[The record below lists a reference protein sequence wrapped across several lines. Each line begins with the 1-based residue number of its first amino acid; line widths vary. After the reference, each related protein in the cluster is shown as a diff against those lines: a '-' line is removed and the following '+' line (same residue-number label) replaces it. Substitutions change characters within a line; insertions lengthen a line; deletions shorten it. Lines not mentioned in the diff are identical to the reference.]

1 MTALKFVATR
11 WNRSSRRAEK
21 VVMPPSAYLCI
32 RTIRFVGLFL
42 LVFVPLAHGQNPQ
55 IVPCPPVGSQNLIT
69 IPEIARTPDGV
80 LRATIKNVDGLR
92 TVWGSVGI
100 PGQSTT
106 DARCASQY
114 MRFYIGEDTKH
125 PQPWP
130 TTSDPLPGPTLRARV
145 GDLVE
150 ITFQNLVNPQHFANT
165 LDRGEE
171 GLGNTDGCDVV
182 TANTNRPDWIA
193 SKAYRLGAT
202 IKPLTNNAAGYVYT
216 STKAGTSGATAPVFP
231 QTPGQTVTD
240 GTVVWTNQNAPIYP
254 TGGDYMPDCLH
265 GSSTSN
271 LHFHGT
277 HTTPSTT
284 GDNVLLFVHPALRGA
299 GVLEPSDAIVKSNF
313 AKIFSACET
322 NGSPTK
328 WEQLP
333 LEWRKLQEILLKKY
347 DATAPYKGQP
357 GKLPHAMQLWP
368 PNEEELAQGLW
379 PQFNIG
385 AFPYCFRLPAF
396 NQSPSPGAPPTLM
409 GQAPGTQWYHAHKHG
424 STALNVANGMTGAF
438 IIEGQYDDDLK
449 KFYGSKL
456 HEQVLVL
463 QQLSSTPFP
472 VLDPSHTG
480 GPGAARPPISV
491 NGRRQPIVTMQP
503 GEVQM
508 WRIVNGDFRDAVQ
521 FVSFTPEGSTQACN
535 QSGSQAVVTPCV
547 NWRQIAQDGVQFD
560 FTNYQSL
567 GSPNNPLNLSPANR
581 ADLLVKAP
589 SQPGTYILQ
598 ASANTGLPLQTC
610 SSSSPA
616 GCQAAPDASYSFALL
631 TVKVTGDPI
640 TPAMDFIQNQSDFP
654 QFPNFLSDIPDNTI
668 FTRRTLVFGAGNTTI
683 DGKRFD
689 PNKVNQAMLLNTDE
703 EWTVMNQANDK
714 AHPFHIHINPF
725 QITEIFEP
733 NSQAA
738 TTKGNPCYVDP
749 NDPSTFKPCPSQ
761 QPQAPY
767 VWWDTF
773 GIPTGAQFDIT
784 SQCSNSNDVKTC
796 PKKLQPYTA
805 CAQGTCTET
814 IPGWFKMRSRFVD
827 FTGQYVIHCH
837 ILIHEDRGMM
847 QLVEVVTD
855 KTLYTHH

>member
-1 MTALKFVATR
+1 MTALRFAIRLCSECLRAGAGVSASGA
-11 WNRSSRRAEK
+11 NRR
-21 VVMPPSAYLCI
+21 I
-32 RTIRFVGLFL
+32 RTVCGVFLFL
-42 LVFVPLAHGQNPQ
+42 LAAITLAYGQNPQ
-55 IVPCPPVGSQNLIT
+55 IVPCPPPGQDLLT
-69 IPEIARTPDGV
+69 IPEIERGTDGV
-80 LRATIKNVDGLR
+80 LRATIQNVDGLR
-92 TVWGSVGI
+92 TIWGSEGI

-106 DARCASQY
+106 DTRCATQY
-114 MRFYIGEDTKH
+114 MRYYIGEDTNH
-125 PQPWP
+125 PKPWP
-130 TTSDPLPGPTLRARV
+130 TGSDPLPGPTLRARV

-171 GLGNTDGCDVV
+171 GLGNTDGCDIVS
-182 TANTNRPDWIA
+182 ANTGRPDWIA
-193 SKAYRLGAT
+193 SKPYRLGAT
-202 IKPLTNNAAGYVYT
+202 IKPLSNNAAGYVYT
-216 STKAGTSGATAPVFP
+216 STKAGTSGATAPIFP
-231 QTPGQTVTD
+231 QQPGQTVTD
-240 GTVVWTNQNAPIYP
+240 GTVVWTNQNQPIYP

-284 GDNVLLFVHPALRGA
+284 GDNVLLFVHPALRGVQ
-299 GVLEPSDAIVKSNF
+299 GLEPSQSQVKTNF
-313 AKIFSACET
+313 AQIFSACEK
-322 NGSPTK
+322 NGTPTK

-333 LEWRKLQEILLKKY
+333 IAWRQLQEKLLKQY

-357 GKLPHAMQLWP
+357 GKLPHMMQLWP

-385 AFPYCFRLPAF
+385 AFPYCYRLPGF
-396 NQSPSPGAPPTLM
+396 DQPPTPGAPPTLM

-424 STALNVANGMTGAF
+424 STALNVANGMTGAL
-438 IIEGQYDDDLK
+438 IIEGQYDDDLQ
-449 KFYGSKL
+449 KFYGGKL

-491 NGRRQPIVTMQP
+491 NGRRQPVVSMRP

-508 WRIVNGDFRDAVQ
+508 WRIVNGAFRDAVQ
-521 FVSFTPEGSTQACN
+521 FVSFTPQGSTQPCN
-535 QSGSQAVVTPCV
+535 QLGPQAVVVPCV

-560 FTNYQSL
+560 FTNYQRL
-567 GSPNNPLNLSPANR
+567 GSPNNQFNLSPANR

-589 SQPGTYILQ
+589 SQPGIYTLQ
-598 ASANTGLPLQTC
+598 ALANTGLPLQTC
-610 SSSSPA
+610 PTPA
-616 GCQAAPDASYSFALL
+616 GSCQTAPDASYPFPLL
-631 TVKVTGDPI
+631 TVKVTDNPVS
-640 TPAMDFIQNQSDFP
+640 PAMDFIQNQSDFP
-654 QFPNFLSDIPDNTI
+654 QFPPFLKDIPDDPTL
-668 FTRRTLVFGAGNTTI
+668 TKRTLVFGAGNTTI

-689 PNKVNQAMLLNTDE
+689 PNKVNQAMLLNTSE
-703 EWTVMNQANDK
+703 EWTIMNQANDK

-725 QITEIFEP
+725 QITEVFEP
-733 NSQAA
+733 NSKAA
-738 TTKGNPCYVDP
+738 TTKGDPCYVDP

-773 GIPTGAQFDIT
+773 GIPTGSQFDIT
-784 SQCSNSNDVKTC
+784 SQCTDPNNKNSC
-796 PKKLQPYTA
+796 PAKLQPYTA
-805 CAQGTCTET
+805 CAGGTCTET
-814 IPGWFKMRSRFVD
+814 IPGWFRMRSRFVD

>member
-1 MTALKFVATR
+1 MSAHCFARTLWTPRSKCNDTR
-11 WNRSSRRAEK
+11 TKSTTSDPGIRA
-21 VVMPPSAYLCI
+21 VCAV
-32 RTIRFVGLFL
+32 L
-42 LVFVPLAHGQNPQ
+42 LLMLAAISLAHGQNPQ
-55 IVPCPPVGSQNLIT
+55 IVPCPTPGSQDLLT
-69 IPEIARTPDGV
+69 IPEIARTPNGV

-92 TVWGSVGI
+92 TVWGSVSI

-106 DARCASQY
+106 DTRCASQY
-114 MRFYIGEDTKH
+114 MRYYIGTDTNH
-125 PQPWP
+125 PQAWP
-130 TTSDPLPGPTLRARV
+130 TGSEPLPGPTLRARV

-150 ITFQNLVNPQHFANT
+150 VTFQNLVNPQHFANT

-182 TANTNRPDWIA
+182 SANTNRPDWIA
-193 SKAYRLGAT
+193 GKPYRLGAT
-202 IKPLTNNAAGYVYT
+202 IKPLSNNAAGYVYT
-216 STKAGTSGATAPVFP
+216 STKAGTSGATSPVFP
-231 QTPGQTVTD
+231 ETPGQTVTD

-284 GDNVLLFVHPALRGA
+284 GDNVLLFVHPALRSAQG
-299 GVLEPSDAIVKSNF
+299 LEPSESQVKTNF
-313 AKIFSACET
+313 AQIFSACEK
-322 NGSPTK
+322 NGTPTK

-333 LEWRKLQEILLKKY
+333 VQWRNLQKTLLKKY

-357 GKLPHAMQLWP
+357 GKLPHMMQLWP

-385 AFPYCFRLPAF
+385 AFPYCYRLPTF
-396 NQSPSPGAPPTLM
+396 DQPPSPGSPPALM

-438 IIEGQYDDDLK
+438 IIEGQYDDDLQ
-449 KFYGSKL
+449 KFYGGKL

-491 NGRRQPIVTMQP
+491 NGRRQPIVTMRP

-508 WRIVNGDFRDAVQ
+508 WRIVNSAFRDAVQ
-521 FVSFTPEGSTQACN
+521 FVSFTPEGSTQPCN
-535 QSGSQAVVTPCV
+535 QPGPQAVVVPCV

-560 FTNYQSL
+560 FTNYQRL
-567 GSPNNPLNLSPANR
+567 GSPNHQLNLSPANR

-589 SQPGTYILQ
+589 AQAGTYILQ
-598 ASANTGLPLQTC
+598 ALANTGLPLQTC
-610 SSSSPA
+610 PTPA
-616 GCQAAPDASYSFALL
+616 GACQVAPDASYSFPLL
-631 TVKVTGDPI
+631 TVKVADNPV
-640 TPAMDFIQNQSDFP
+640 TPAMDFIQSESDFP
-654 QFPNFLSDIPDNTI
+654 QFPPFLGDIPDDPSLTK
-668 FTRRTLVFGAGNTTI
+668 RTLVFGAGNTTI

-689 PNKVNQAMLLNTDE
+689 PNKVNQVMLLNTAE

-725 QITEIFEP
+725 QITEVFEP

-738 TTKGNPCYVDP
+738 TTKGDLCYVDP

-761 QPQAPY
+761 QPKAPY

-773 GIPTGAQFDIT
+773 GIPTGSQFNIT
-784 SQCSNSNDVKTC
+784 SQCTDPNKVTSC
-796 PKKLQPYTA
+796 PAKLQPYTA

-814 IPGWFKMRSRFVD
+814 IPGWFRMRSRFVD

-855 KTLYTHH
+855 KTPYTHH

>member
-1 MTALKFVATR
+1 
-11 WNRSSRRAEK
+11 
-21 VVMPPSAYLCI
+21 
-32 RTIRFVGLFL
+32 
-42 LVFVPLAHGQNPQ
+42 
-55 IVPCPPVGSQNLIT
+55 
-69 IPEIARTPDGV
+69 
-80 LRATIKNVDGLR
+80 
-92 TVWGSVGI
+92 
-100 PGQSTT
+100 
-106 DARCASQY
+106 
-114 MRFYIGEDTKH
+114 
-125 PQPWP
+125 
-130 TTSDPLPGPTLRARV
+130 
-145 GDLVE
+145 
-150 ITFQNLVNPQHFANT
+150 
-165 LDRGEE
+165 
-171 GLGNTDGCDVV
+171 
-182 TANTNRPDWIA
+182 
-193 SKAYRLGAT
+193 
-202 IKPLTNNAAGYVYT
+202 
-216 STKAGTSGATAPVFP
+216 
-231 QTPGQTVTD
+231 
-240 GTVVWTNQNAPIYP
+240 
-254 TGGDYMPDCLH
+254 
-265 GSSTSN
+265 
-271 LHFHGT
+271 
-277 HTTPSTT
+277 
-284 GDNVLLFVHPALRGA
+284 
-299 GVLEPSDAIVKSNF
+299 
-313 AKIFSACET
+313 
-322 NGSPTK
+322 
-328 WEQLP
+328 
-333 LEWRKLQEILLKKY
+333 
-347 DATAPYKGQP
+347 
-357 GKLPHAMQLWP
+357 
-368 PNEEELAQGLW
+368 
-379 PQFNIG
+379 
-385 AFPYCFRLPAF
+385 
-396 NQSPSPGAPPTLM
+396 M

>member
-1 MTALKFVATR
+1 MTALRFATILCSER
-11 WNRSSRRAEK
+11 LRTADG
-21 VVMPPSAYLCI
+21 VSAYSANRRI
-32 RTIRFVGLFL
+32 RTACAVLLFL
-42 LVFVPLAHGQNPQ
+42 LAAIPLAYGQNPQ
-55 IVPCPPVGSQNLIT
+55 IVPCPPHGQELLT
-69 IPEIARTPDGV
+69 IPEIVRGPDGV
-80 LRATIKNVDGLR
+80 LRATIQNVDGLR
-92 TVWGSVGI
+92 TVWGSEGI

-114 MRFYIGEDTKH
+114 MRYYIGEDTNH
-125 PQPWP
+125 PKPWP
-130 TTSDPLPGPTLRARV
+130 AGPDPLPGPTLRARV

-165 LDRGEE
+165 LDLGEE
-171 GLGNTDGCDVV
+171 GMGSTDGCDVV
-182 TANTNRPDWIA
+182 TGSRPNWIA
-193 SKAYRLGAT
+193 DKNYRSGAT
-202 IKPLTNNAAGYVYT
+202 IRPVTNNAGGLIYSATQSGF
-216 STKAGTSGATAPVFP
+216 GTSGATVPVFP
-231 QTPGQTVTD
+231 QQAGQTVTD
-240 GTVVWTNQNAPIYP
+240 GTVVWTAQSAQIYP

-277 HTTPSTT
+277 HTTPSTA
-284 GDNVLLFVHPALRGA
+284 GDNVLLFVHPTLRTARG
-299 GVLEPSDAIVKSNF
+299 LEPSEAQVKTNF
-313 AKIFSACET
+313 AQIFSACEK
-322 NGSPTK
+322 NGTPTK

-333 LEWRKLQEILLKKY
+333 IEWRKLQEALLKEY

-357 GKLPHAMQLWP
+357 GKLPHMMQLWP
-368 PNEEELAQGLW
+368 PNESELAQGLW

-385 AFPYCFRLPAF
+385 AFPYCYRLPGF
-396 NQSPSPGAPPTLM
+396 DQPPSPGAPPTLM

-424 STALNVANGMTGAF
+424 STALNVANGMTGAL
-438 IIEGQYDDDLK
+438 IIEGQYDDDLQ
-449 KFYGSKL
+449 KFYGGKL

-491 NGRRQPIVTMQP
+491 NGRRQPIVTMRP

-508 WRIVNGDFRDAVQ
+508 WRIVNGAFRDAVQ
-521 FVSFTPEGSTQACN
+521 FVSFTPEGSTQPCN
-535 QSGSQAVVTPCV
+535 QSGPQAVVVPCV

-560 FTNYQSL
+560 FTNYQHL
-567 GSPNNPLNLSPANR
+567 GSPNHQLNLSPANR

-589 SQPGTYILQ
+589 TQPGTYTLQ
-598 ASANTGLPLQTC
+598 ALANTGLPLQTC
-610 SSSSPA
+610 PTPA
-616 GCQAAPDASYSFALL
+616 GSCQTAPDASYPFSLL
-631 TVKVTGDPI
+631 TVKVTDDPVS
-640 TPAMDFIQNQSDFP
+640 PAMDFIQTESDFP
-654 QFPNFLSDIPDNTI
+654 QFPPFLKDIPDDPTL
-668 FTRRTLVFGAGNTTI
+668 TRRTLVFGAGNTTI

-689 PNKVNQAMLLNTDE
+689 PNKVNQAMLLNTSE
-703 EWTVMNQANDK
+703 EWTIMNQANDK

-725 QITEIFEP
+725 QITEVFEP
-733 NSQAA
+733 NSKAA
-738 TTKGNPCYVDP
+738 TTKGDPCYVDP
-749 NDPSTFKPCPSQ
+749 NDPSTFRPCASQ

-773 GIPTGAQFDIT
+773 GIPTGSQFDIT
-784 SQCSNSNDVKTC
+784 SQCSDPTKVASC
-796 PKKLQPYTA
+796 PAKLRPYTA
-805 CAQGTCTET
+805 CAGGTCTET
-814 IPGWFKMRSRFVD
+814 IPGWFRMRSRFVD

>member
-1 MTALKFVATR
+1 MKFTASVAG
-11 WNRSSRRAEK
+11 
-21 VVMPPSAYLCI
+21 
-32 RTIRFVGLFL
+32 VGTVCAVL
-42 LVFVPLAHGQNPQ
+42 LLMLAATSMAHGQNPQ
-55 IVPCPPVGSQNLIT
+55 IVPCPVPGSQDLIT
-69 IPEIARTPDGV
+69 IPEIERTPDGV
-80 LRATIKNVDGLR
+80 LRATIQNVDGLR
-92 TVWGSVGI
+92 TVWGSEGI

-106 DARCASQY
+106 DTRCASQY
-114 MRFYIGEDTKH
+114 MRYYIGEDTNH
-125 PQPWP
+125 PKPWP
-130 TTSDPLPGPTLRARV
+130 TGSDPLPGPTLRARV

-182 TANTNRPDWIA
+182 TGNANRPDWIA
-193 SKAYRLGAT
+193 EKAYRLGAT
-202 IKPLTNNAAGYVYT
+202 IKPLSNNAAGYVYT
-216 STKAGTSGATAPVFP
+216 STKAGTSGTTAPVFP
-231 QTPGQTVTD
+231 QQPGETVTD
-240 GTVVWTNQNAPIYP
+240 GTVVWTNQNQPIYP

-284 GDNVLLFVHPALRGA
+284 GDNVLLFVHPALRTAQG
-299 GVLEPSDAIVKSNF
+299 LEPSESQVKDNF
-313 AKIFSACET
+313 AQVFSACEKS
-322 NGSPTK
+322 GSPAK

-333 LEWRKLQEILLKKY
+333 LQWRNLQESLLKKY

-357 GKLPHAMQLWP
+357 GKLPHMMQLWP
-368 PNEEELAQGLW
+368 PNEEELAAGLW

-385 AFPYCFRLPAF
+385 AFPYCFRLPRF
-396 NQSPSPGAPPTLM
+396 DEPPSPGSPPTLM

-438 IIEGQYDDDLK
+438 IIEGQYDDDLH
-449 KFYGSKL
+449 KFYGDKL
-456 HEQVLVL
+456 VEHVMVL

-491 NGRRQPIVTMQP
+491 NGRRQPIVKMQP
-503 GEVQM
+503 GEVQL
-508 WRIVNGDFRDAVQ
+508 WRVVNSAFRDAVQ
-521 FVSFTPEGSTQACN
+521 FVSFTPEGSTQPCN
-535 QSGSQAVVTPCV
+535 QSGPQAVVVPCV
-547 NWRQIAQDGVQFD
+547 SWRQIAQDGVQFD
-560 FTNYQSL
+560 FANYQSL
-567 GSPNNPLNLSPANR
+567 GSPNNQLNLSPANR

-589 SQPGTYILQ
+589 TEPGTYTLQ
-598 ASANTGLPLQTC
+598 ALANTGLPLQTC
-610 SSSSPA
+610 PTPA
-616 GCQAAPDASYSFALL
+616 GECQTAPDASYSFPLL
-631 TVKVTGDPI
+631 IVKVTGDEVS
-640 TPAMDFIQNQSDFP
+640 PAMDFIQSESDFP
-654 QFPNFLSDIPDNTI
+654 KFPSFLKDIPDDPTL
-668 FTRRTLVFGAGNTTI
+668 TRRTLVFGAGNTTI

-689 PNKVNQAMLLNTDE
+689 PNKVNQVMLLNTSE

-725 QITEIFEP
+725 QITELFEP
-733 NSQAA
+733 NSKAA
-738 TTKGNPCYVDP
+738 TTKGDPCYVDP
-749 NDPSTFKPCPSQ
+749 NDPSTFKPCLSQ

-773 GIPTGAQFDIT
+773 GIPTGAQFNIT
-784 SQCSNSNDVKTC
+784 SQCKDPNEVTSC
-796 PKKLQPYTA
+796 PAKLQAYTA
-805 CAQGTCTET
+805 CAGGTCTET
-814 IPGWFKMRSRFVD
+814 IPGWFRMRSRFVD

>member
-1 MTALKFVATR
+1 MTAHRFARTL
-11 WNRSSRRAEK
+11 WNRRAKCNETRTK
-21 VVMPPSAYLCI
+21 STASDLGI
-32 RTIRFVGLFL
+32 RTVCAVLLFML
-42 LVFVPLAHGQNPQ
+42 AAISLAHGQNPQ
-55 IVPCPPVGSQNLIT
+55 IVPCPTPGSQNLLT
-69 IPEIARTPDGV
+69 IPAITRTPDGV

-92 TVWGSVGI
+92 TVWGAVGI

-114 MRFYIGEDTKH
+114 MRFYIGEDTRH

-171 GLGNTDGCDVV
+171 GEGNIDGCDVV
-182 TANTNRPDWIA
+182 TANSSRPDWIA
-193 SKAYRLGAT
+193 SKPYRLGAT
-202 IKPLTNNAAGYVYT
+202 IKPLSNNAAGYVYT

-277 HTTPSTT
+277 HTTPSTS
-284 GDNVLLFVHPALRGA
+284 GDNVLLFVHPTLRGA
-299 GVLEPSDAIVKSNF
+299 GVLEPSDAEVKSNF

-333 LEWRKLQEILLKKY
+333 PDWRKLQEALLKKY

-357 GKLPHAMQLWP
+357 GKLPHMMQLWP
-368 PNEEELAQGLW
+368 PNEAELAQGLW

-385 AFPYCFRLPAF
+385 AFPYCFRLPGF
-396 NQSPSPGAPPTLM
+396 NESPSPGAPPTLM

-438 IIEGQYDDDLK
+438 IIEGKYDDELQ

-456 HEQVLVL
+456 HEQVLVV

-508 WRIVNGDFRDAVQ
+508 WRIVNGDFRDAVR
-521 FVSFTPEGSTQACN
+521 FVSFTPEGSTQPCN
-535 QSGSQAVVTPCV
+535 PSGPQTVVTPCV
-547 NWRQIAQDGVQFD
+547 SWRQIAQDGVQFD
-560 FTNYQSL
+560 FTNYQRL
-567 GSPNNPLNLSPANR
+567 GSPNNSFNLSPANR
-581 ADLLVKAP
+581 SDLLVKAP
-589 SQPGTYILQ
+589 TQPGTYVLQ
-598 ASANTGLPLQTC
+598 AIANTGVNLQTC
-610 SSSSPA
+610 SSSAPA
-616 GCQAAPDASYSFALL
+616 GCQTAPDADYSFPLL
-631 TVKVTGDPI
+631 TVKVAGNPI

-654 QFPNFLSDIPDNTI
+654 QLPTFLSDIDETTI
-668 FTRRTLVFGAGNTTI
+668 FTKRTLVFGAGNTTI
-683 DGKRFD
+683 DGLRFD
-689 PNKVNQAMLLNTDE
+689 PNKVNQAMLLNTAE

-725 QITEIFEP
+725 QITELFEP

-761 QPQAPY
+761 QPQAPF

-784 SQCSNSNDVKTC
+784 SQCTNSNDVKTC
-796 PKKLQPYTA
+796 PKKLQPYTV
-805 CAQGTCTET
+805 CSGTCTET
-814 IPGWFKMRSRFVD
+814 IPGWFRMRSRFVD

>member
-1 MTALKFVATR
+1 MIALRFVTILC
-11 WNRSSRRAEK
+11 SECSRTGDG
-21 VVMPPSAYLCI
+21 VSAYAANRRI
-32 RTIRFVGLFL
+32 RTACAVLLFL
-42 LVFVPLAHGQNPQ
+42 LAAIPLAYGQNPQ
-55 IVPCPPVGSQNLIT
+55 IVPCPPHGQELLT
-69 IPEIARTPDGV
+69 IPEIVRGPDGV
-80 LRATIKNVDGLR
+80 LRATIQNVDGLR
-92 TVWGSVGI
+92 TVWGSEGI

-114 MRFYIGEDTKH
+114 MRYYIGVDTNH
-125 PQPWP
+125 PKPWP
-130 TTSDPLPGPTLRARV
+130 AGPDPLPGPTLRARV

-171 GLGNTDGCDVV
+171 GLGSTDGCDVV
-182 TANTNRPDWIA
+182 TGSRPDWIA
-193 SKAYRLGAT
+193 DKNYRSGAT
-202 IKPLTNNAAGYVYT
+202 IRPVTNNAGGLIYSATQSGF
-216 STKAGTSGATAPVFP
+216 GTSGATAPVFP
-231 QTPGQTVTD
+231 QQAGQTVTD
-240 GTVVWTNQNAPIYP
+240 GTVVWTAQSAQIYP

-284 GDNVLLFVHPALRGA
+284 GDNVLLFVHPTLRTARG
-299 GVLEPSDAIVKSNF
+299 LEPSEAQVKTNF
-313 AKIFSACET
+313 AQIFSACEKDGT
-322 NGSPTK
+322 PTK
-328 WEQLP
+328 WEQFP
-333 LEWRKLQEILLKKY
+333 IEWRKLQEALLKEY

-357 GKLPHAMQLWP
+357 GKLPHMMQLWP
-368 PNEEELAQGLW
+368 PNESELAQGLW

-385 AFPYCFRLPAF
+385 AFPYCFRLPGF
-396 NQSPSPGAPPTLM
+396 EQPPSPGAPPTLM

-424 STALNVANGMTGAF
+424 STALNVANGMTGAL
-438 IIEGQYDDDLK
+438 IIEGQYDDDLH
-449 KFYGSKL
+449 KFYGDKL
-456 HEQVLVL
+456 REQVLVL

-472 VLDPSHTG
+472 VLDPSHTT

-491 NGRRQPIVTMQP
+491 NGRRQPVVTMRP

-521 FVSFTPEGSTQACN
+521 FVSFTPEGSTQPCN
-535 QSGSQAVVTPCV
+535 QPGPQAVVVPCV

-560 FTNYQSL
+560 FDNYQRL
-567 GSPNNPLNLSPANR
+567 GSPNNELNLSPANR

-589 SQPGTYILQ
+589 TQPGTYILQ
-598 ASANTGLPLQTC
+598 ALANSGLPLQTC
-610 SSSSPA
+610 PTTTGS
-616 GCQAAPDASYSFALL
+616 CQSAPDASYSFALL
-631 TVKVTGDPI
+631 TVKVTDNPI
-640 TPAMDFIQNQSDFP
+640 SPAMDFIQNKGDFP
-654 QFPNFLSDIPDNTI
+654 QFPAFLHDVPESDI
-668 FTRRTLVFGAGNTTI
+668 FTKRKLVFGAGNTTI

-689 PNKVNQAMLLNTDE
+689 PNKVNQAMLLNTAE

-725 QITEIFEP
+725 QITEVFEP
-733 NSQAA
+733 NSKAA
-738 TTKGNPCYVDP
+738 TTKGDPCYVDP

-773 GIPTGAQFDIT
+773 GIPTGSQFDIT
-784 SQCSNSNDVKTC
+784 SQCSDPTKVASC
-796 PKKLQPYTA
+796 PAKLQPYTA
-805 CAQGTCTET
+805 CAGGTCTET
-814 IPGWFKMRSRFVD
+814 IPGWFRMRSRFVD

>member
-1 MTALKFVATR
+1 
-11 WNRSSRRAEK
+11 
-21 VVMPPSAYLCI
+21 
-32 RTIRFVGLFL
+32 
-42 LVFVPLAHGQNPQ
+42 
-55 IVPCPPVGSQNLIT
+55 
-69 IPEIARTPDGV
+69 
-80 LRATIKNVDGLR
+80 
-92 TVWGSVGI
+92 
-100 PGQSTT
+100 
-106 DARCASQY
+106 
-114 MRFYIGEDTKH
+114 
-125 PQPWP
+125 
-130 TTSDPLPGPTLRARV
+130 
-145 GDLVE
+145 
-150 ITFQNLVNPQHFANT
+150 
-165 LDRGEE
+165 
-171 GLGNTDGCDVV
+171 
-182 TANTNRPDWIA
+182 
-193 SKAYRLGAT
+193 
-202 IKPLTNNAAGYVYT
+202 
-216 STKAGTSGATAPVFP
+216 
-231 QTPGQTVTD
+231 
-240 GTVVWTNQNAPIYP
+240 
-254 TGGDYMPDCLH
+254 
-265 GSSTSN
+265 
-271 LHFHGT
+271 
-277 HTTPSTT
+277 
-284 GDNVLLFVHPALRGA
+284 
-299 GVLEPSDAIVKSNF
+299 
-313 AKIFSACET
+313 
-322 NGSPTK
+322 
-328 WEQLP
+328 
-333 LEWRKLQEILLKKY
+333 
-347 DATAPYKGQP
+347 
-357 GKLPHAMQLWP
+357 
-368 PNEEELAQGLW
+368 
-379 PQFNIG
+379 
-385 AFPYCFRLPAF
+385 
-396 NQSPSPGAPPTLM
+396 
-409 GQAPGTQWYHAHKHG
+409 
-424 STALNVANGMTGAF
+424 
-438 IIEGQYDDDLK
+438 
-449 KFYGSKL
+449 
-456 HEQVLVL
+456 
-463 QQLSSTPFP
+463 
-472 VLDPSHTG
+472 
-480 GPGAARPPISV
+480 
-491 NGRRQPIVTMQP
+491 MQP